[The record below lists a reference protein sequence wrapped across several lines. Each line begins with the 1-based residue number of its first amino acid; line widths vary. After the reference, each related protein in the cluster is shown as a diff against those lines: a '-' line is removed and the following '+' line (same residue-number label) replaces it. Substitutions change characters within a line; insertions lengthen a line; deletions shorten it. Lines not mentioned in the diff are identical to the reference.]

1 MKLPAISDRNLLM
14 NQLKRSLPML
24 LLFTIILVLTV
35 PLCAMLS
42 LGQNTLNPVYYS
54 NYQDYLNALDQFAED
69 IAKGIGYAVVIL
81 SSFMGCMQHCP

>member
-1 MKLPAISDRNLLM
+1 MKLQAISDRNLLM

-42 LGQNTLNPVYYS
+42 LGQDRS
-54 NYQDYLNALDQFAED
+54 IQF
-69 IAKGIGYAVVIL
+69 ITTIIRII
-81 SSFMGCMQHCP
+81 